1 MNRADRAVA
10 KVTPQRSAWLRTACP
25 APNTASIGGDIAV
38 SYVVVGGGYA
48 GLCAARRLAERG
60 HACIVLEADE
70 IGFGASGR
78 NGGQVIPGL
87 KYDPD
92 ELARRFGDKRGER
105 LARFAGEA
113 ATNTFAQIQRLGLA
127 CDAQQCGWLQPAIDQ
142 QTLDVVANRARM
154 WRTFSGVETRVL
166 SCAEIRTL
174 TGTDFY
180 QGGWIDPRGGQL
192 QPLSY
197 SRELARIAIS
207 LGVMIFT
214 HSPVTNLRR
223 EGQKWMLTS
232 RGRQITAD
240 RVIVCTNGYSA
251 RLLPGLER
259 ASVPASSI
267 MCATAP
273 LPESLQREIMPS
285 RLPISDARRLLT
297 YMRYDAAGRFM
308 IGARGS
314 FGLHEPESYFRW
326 LRATAKRI
334 YPQLADAA
342 WEDAWGGRFALTVD
356 HLPHVHQ
363 PDDGL
368 FTAIGCNGRGIAM
381 MSQIGGLLADLASG
395 ELSADESPVPMTP
408 LRTIP
413 LHAFRRP
420 ALEAAGMWFGLQDRF
435 SFLTP
440 ARVGGRQ

>member
-1 MNRADRAVA
+1 MDTTGRSVTKA
-10 KVTPQRSAWLRTACP
+10 TPQRSAWLRTACP
-25 APNTASIGGDIAV
+25 APETASISEEIAV
-38 SYVVVGGGYA
+38 TYAVVGGGYA
-48 GLCAARRLAERG
+48 GLCAALRLAERG
-60 HACIVLEADE
+60 HACAVLEADE

-92 ELARRFGDKRGER
+92 ELVRRFGDQRGER

-113 ATNTFAQIQRLGLA
+113 ATSTFAQIQRLGLA
-127 CDAQQCGWLQPAIDQ
+127 CEARQCGWLQPAVDQ
-142 QTLDVVANRARM
+142 QTLDVVAERARM
-154 WRTFSGVETRVL
+154 WRAFSGVETRVL
-166 SCAEIRTL
+166 SRAETRTV

-180 QGGWIDPRGGQL
+180 QGSWIDPRGGEL

-214 HSPVTNLRR
+214 HSPVTKLRR
-223 EGQKWMLTS
+223 EARQWVLTS
-232 RGRQITAD
+232 RGRQIKAD
-240 RVIVCTNGYSA
+240 RIIVCTNGYSA
-251 RLLPGLER
+251 RLIPGLER

-273 LPESLQREIMPS
+273 LPESLQREIMPD

-297 YMRYDAAGRFM
+297 YMRYDSAGRFM

-326 LRATAKRI
+326 LRATARRI

-356 HLPHVHQ
+356 HLPHIHQ
-363 PDDGL
+363 PDHGL

-395 ELSADESPVPMTP
+395 ELSSDESPVPVTP

-420 ALEAAGMWFGLQDRF
+420 ALEAVGMWFGLQDRF

-440 ARVGGRQ
+440 APTGGR